1 MSLTKLLFSLNRSV
15 VIAFSSIVLIIC
27 ALLFNSAAIANRPV
41 VEPEPLQ
48 VITPRVSVLDVT
60 PSYHAI
66 VLKGNGQAT
75 PKYQLALTSQVSGQ
89 VMKLADN
96 FQSGQRFEQGQTLA
110 WIDPTSYQQNL
121 AGAKHAVEQ
130 AQVAILEEERQLRI
144 VERDRGRA
152 SHNKLGSAL
161 VYRTPQLKMAK
172 AGLVSAEQQVK
183 MALRDLANT
192 QLSVPFDALVV
203 TRDIAPGQF
212 VQQGQQ
218 VATLYDSKTI
228 EFKVFLPLSQWHLLS
243 QQLTTDSPVSV
254 SIVSLNGDRWQ
265 GHLDRVEQHI
275 DMANQQRAVV
285 VTVDNPLNQVPQ
297 LLAGTFASIELSL
310 AAQQPLLAVP
320 AKSLSA
326 DGQLWYVNEQQQLMA
341 LNAEVV
347 FQKDGLVYIKP
358 PQSSAKGALESYR
371 VVATPLPSYVVKQAV
386 EAVSVQS

>member
-1 MSLTKLLFSLNRSV
+1 MSLTKLPFSLNRSV

-27 ALLFNSAAIANRPV
+27 ALLFNSVAIANRPI
-41 VEPEPLQ
+41 VEPEP
-48 VITPRVSVLDVT
+48 VKITTPRVSVLEVT

-130 AQVAILEEERQLRI
+130 AQVAILEEERQLNI

-152 SHNKLGSAL
+152 SANKLGSAL
-161 VYRTPQLKMAK
+161 VYRTPQLKVAK
-172 AGLVSAEQQVK
+172 AGLASAEQQVK
-183 MALRDLANT
+183 MALRDLENT

-218 VATLYDSKTI
+218 VATLYDANTI

-243 QQLTTDSPVSV
+243 QQLTSDSPVSV
-254 SIVSLNGDRWQ
+254 SIVSLSGDRWQ
-265 GHLDRVEQHI
+265 GRLDRVEQHI

-297 LLAGTFASIELSL
+297 LLAGTFASVELSL

-358 PQSSAKGALESYR
+358 PQSSEKDALESYR